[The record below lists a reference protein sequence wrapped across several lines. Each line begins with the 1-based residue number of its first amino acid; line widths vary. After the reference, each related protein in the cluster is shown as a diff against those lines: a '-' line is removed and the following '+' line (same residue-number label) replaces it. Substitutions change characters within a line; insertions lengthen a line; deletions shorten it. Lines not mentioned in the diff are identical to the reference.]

1 VFAALAVLVLGY
13 PCALGVAT
21 PLTLVRGGGV
31 AADRGILLRSGDAFQ
46 IFHET
51 DTITLDKTGTIT
63 AGEPTIAEVVTVDEP
78 EKETVLRAAAS
89 AEAFSEHPLA
99 TAIVEH
105 ADERGVEYTGPD
117 AFESVT
123 GKGVRASLEGD
134 SVLVGKPGWLAE
146 EGINLDAG
154 ADAVERLQDRG
165 LTVSGVAVDG
175 TLIGLLG
182 IGDEPKA
189 DAAETVRQ
197 VKTGGITPVLITG
210 DNERTARAVAD
221 EVGIDR
227 VMADVL
233 PDDKRDEVRRLQAED
248 ERVAMV
254 GDGINDAPALTQAD
268 IGIAIGAGTD
278 IAIESADIVLM
289 GDRLGGVMDAHGIGA
304 NSYRKT
310 KQNLVAAFAVNGI
323 RVAAATT
330 GLVHPVFAMLA
341 MILSVSVVLT
351 NSFAGRLLAGEGI
364 NADFSVDAAGSN
376 ASPEATTESMS
387 GN

>member
-1 VFAALAVLVLGY
+1 M
-13 PCALGVAT
+13 
-21 PLTLVRGGGV
+21 
-31 AADRGILLRSGDAFQ
+31 
-46 IFHET
+46 
-51 DTITLDKTGTIT
+51 
-63 AGEPTIAEVVTVDEP
+63 DEP
-78 EKETVLRAAAS
+78 EKETVLRVAAS
-89 AEAFSEHPLA
+89 AEAFSEHPQHPLA
-99 TAIVEH
+99 AAIVEH
-105 ADERGVEYTGPD
+105 ADERGVEYTSPD

-134 SVLVGKPGWLAE
+134 SVLVGKTGWLAE

-175 TLIGLLG
+175 TLVGLLG

-189 DAAETVRQ
+189 DAAETVRR
-197 VKTGGITPVLITG
+197 VKTAGITPVLITG

-289 GDRLGGVMDAHGIGA
+289 GDRLGGVMDAHGIAA

-323 RVAAATT
+323 GVAAATT